1 MPVQS
6 NALPQPGSPDTTL
19 PVASGDATSFLEIS
33 TKKSVQLADFNWPRI
48 TDEQKMLPQTA
59 EFKRPAAW
67 CRGIFAGQIAQL
79 L

>member
-19 PVASGDATSFLEIS
+19 PVASGDATSYLEIS

-48 TDEQKMLPQTA
+48 TDEQKKLP
-59 EFKRPAAW
+59 
-67 CRGIFAGQIAQL
+67 
-79 L
+79 